1 MSGKQAKRYRRAL
14 RKFTDAAK
22 IKAYN
27 DLCAL
32 PWRERVRWALGI
44 VIKREV

>member
-14 RKFTDAAK
+14 RRFTDAAK

-32 PWRERVRWALGI
+32 PFWERVRWALSI
-44 VIKREV
+44 VFKREV